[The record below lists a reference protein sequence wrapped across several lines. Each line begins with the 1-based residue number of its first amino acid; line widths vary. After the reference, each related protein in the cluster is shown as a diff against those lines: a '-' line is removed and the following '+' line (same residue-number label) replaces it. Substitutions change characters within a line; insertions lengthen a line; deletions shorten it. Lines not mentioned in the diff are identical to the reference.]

1 MNDLPDK
8 CVVDTNVPIV
18 ANLATSNDQ
27 NNDIPLKCINTCVE
41 AIEHVVVN
49 GGLVIDE
56 IGEIFEEYRGKLAIR
71 GEPGQGDKFMKW
83 VHDFQWTP
91 DKVTR
96 IPIHRRNGTYKEF
109 PEHDGL
115 KNFDINDQK
124 FVAVANEHSD
134 TQKPPIFQATD
145 SKWLEWKDALSE
157 VGITVRFLCPDYV
170 EEKYAKKMD
179 R

>member
-1 MNDLPDK
+1 MNNLPDK
-8 CVVDTNVPIV
+8 CVVDTNVAIV
-18 ANLATSNDQ
+18 ANLATSYDENC
-27 NNDIPLKCINTCVE
+27 DIPSDCIKACIET
-41 AIEHVVVN
+41 IEHVVTS

-56 IGEIFEEYRGKLAIR
+56 IGEIFEEYSRYLSFKGA
-71 GEPGQGDKFMKW
+71 PGLGDKFMKW
-83 VHDFQWTP
+83 VHDFQWAP

-96 IPIHRRNGTYKEF
+96 IPIHRLNGTYKEF

-115 KNFDINDQK
+115 KNFDIHDRK

-145 SKWLEWKDALSE
+145 SKWWAWKDALSE

-170 EEKYAKKMD
+170 KEKYAKKMD